1 MTLSELSLNQKARI
15 IGFDSCDS
23 ILETRLREIGFAE
36 GDQVIVLHFG
46 PFGKNPMSIKLNGA
60 LIALRRGEA
69 QAIIVEII

>member
-15 IGFDSCDS
+15 IGFDSYDS

-60 LIALRRGEA
+60 LVALRRGEA